1 MQVDGQQ
8 RRLRLDGAIREP
20 VLRTE
25 YRVPY
30 SVLCTLRTAINREAD
45 QRRANSKGYRQTQV
59 TSTEKVLWL
68 ESDRGRIDGSD
79 FNLPI
84 HRQPTIGSKIRC
96 ALGQWSLGMYVHCRL
111 LAVYFATSIRP
122 EGDAAT
128 GAKQRP
134 S

>member
-20 VLRTE
+20 VL
-25 YRVPY
+25 
-30 SVLCTLRTAINREAD
+30 CTRRTAINREAD
-45 QRRANSKGYRQTQV
+45 QSRANSKGYRQAPV

-79 FNLPI
+79 FNLAI
-84 HRQPTIGSKIRC
+84 HRQQRSGQGSDR
-96 ALGQWSLGMYVHCRL
+96 APGQLSLGMYGHCRL
-111 LAVYFATSIRP
+111 LAVYFATSIRQ
-122 EGDAAT
+122 EGNTAT